1 MILEA
6 ALQFE
11 IMDLKFIWSMINCF
25 KEIQVYKIWKKGQRG
40 RGFINGK

>member
-11 IMDLKFIWSMINCF
+11 ITDLKFMGSVINYF
-25 KEIQVYKIWKKGQRG
+25 KEVRVYKIWKKGQRG
-40 RGFINGK
+40 KGFINGK